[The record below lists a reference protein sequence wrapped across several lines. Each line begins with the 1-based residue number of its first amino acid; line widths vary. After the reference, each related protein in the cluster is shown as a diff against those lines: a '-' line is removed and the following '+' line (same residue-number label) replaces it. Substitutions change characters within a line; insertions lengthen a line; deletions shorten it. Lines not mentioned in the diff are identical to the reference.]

1 MDQGNSVAFQRSC
14 RIGRDVENSD
24 QLTSSAG
31 VSDVFPPSVMSVA
44 TCEAGI
50 DIDYAYC
57 GVEPGTNATFL
68 ILGGAEAAK
77 AANVFGQA
85 AAVSETI

>member
-1 MDQGNSVAFQRSC
+1 VGIRRVF
-14 RIGRDVENSD
+14 ENSD

-31 VSDVFPPSVMSVA
+31 VSDVFPASVMSVA

-57 GVEPGTNATFL
+57 GVEPGTHATFL
-68 ILGGAEAAK
+68 ILGGAAARK
-77 AANVFGQA
+77 AANIFGQA
-85 AAVSETI
+85 AAVSGTI